1 MDNTFSLLLE
11 LNNYLKFKQCKLK
24 FTIDFLLFTVMY
36 LNYGPFSSY
45 GPQYDSTFANMS
57 KEESDLLLST
67 YADETGVQYSKRS
80 FLFSIV

>member
-1 MDNTFSLLLE
+1 MKMSKNLYHLWNRFHIQ
-11 LNNYLKFKQCKLK
+11 FQ
-24 FTIDFLLFTVMY
+24 TIDLHLTISTVMY

-67 YADETGVQYSKRS
+67 YADETGVQYAKR
-80 FLFSIV
+80 

>member
-1 MDNTFSLLLE
+1 
-11 LNNYLKFKQCKLK
+11 
-24 FTIDFLLFTVMY
+24 MY

>member
-1 MDNTFSLLLE
+1 MKMSKNLYHLWNRFQI
-11 LNNYLKFKQCKLK
+11 QCQ
-24 FTIDFLLFTVMY
+24 TIDLHLTISTVMY

-67 YADETGVQYSKRS
+67 YADETGVQYAKR
-80 FLFSIV
+80 

>member
-1 MDNTFSLLLE
+1 
-11 LNNYLKFKQCKLK
+11 
-24 FTIDFLLFTVMY
+24 MY

-67 YADETGVQYSKRS
+67 YADKTGVQYSKRS
-80 FLFSIV
+80 FLFSIVQFLCNECVNLLNDHNP

>member
-1 MDNTFSLLLE
+1 MKMSKNLYHLWNRFH
-11 LNNYLKFKQCKLK
+11 FQ
-24 FTIDFLLFTVMY
+24 FQTIDLHLTISTVMY

-67 YADETGVQYSKRS
+67 YADETGVQYAKR
-80 FLFSIV
+80 